1 MPRRVRISR
10 DELLALFA
18 ERATAPPPEAN
29 LLLARHLQCK
39 TSVQLAQAVAE
50 AAQRFGGGDRHPLEA
65 PSELLPPLM

>member
-10 DELLALFA
+10 EELLAVFA
-18 ERATAPPPEAN
+18 ARAMAAPPEAN

-39 TSVQLAQAVAE
+39 TSVRLAQAIVE
-50 AAQRFGGGDRHPLEA
+50 AVRCFGGSDPHPLEA

>member
-1 MPRRVRISR
+1 VRISR

-39 TSVQLAQAVAE
+39 TSVQLAQAVIE
-50 AAQRFGGGDRHPLEA
+50 ALHRFGGNDANALEA

>member
-1 MPRRVRISR
+1 MTRRVRMSC

-39 TSVQLAQAVAE
+39 TSMQLAQAVAE
-50 AAQRFGGGDRHPLEA
+50 AAQRFDGNDSHPLEA

>member
-1 MPRRVRISR
+1 MGR

-18 ERATAPPPEAN
+18 ERATAPPSEAN

-39 TSVQLAQAVAE
+39 TSVRLAQALAE
-50 AAQRFGGGDRHPLEA
+50 ALHRFGGSDPHQLDA

>member
-39 TSVQLAQAVAE
+39 TSVQLAQAVTE
-50 AAQRFGGGDRHPLEA
+50 AIHCFGGNDPHPLEA

>member
-39 TSVQLAQAVAE
+39 TSVRLAQAVTE
-50 AAQRFGGGDRHPLEA
+50 AVRCFGGSDSHPLEA

>member
-1 MPRRVRISR
+1 VQISR
-10 DELLALFA
+10 EDLLALFA

-39 TSVQLAQAVAE
+39 TSVRLAQALAE
-50 AAQRFGGGDRHPLEA
+50 ALHRFGGSDPHPLEA

>member
-39 TSVQLAQAVAE
+39 SSVQLAQALAE
-50 AAQRFGGGDRHPLEA
+50 ALRRFGGDDPRPLEA